1 MTEDGGRKT
10 EGRTT
15 KDERQISHPRSII
28 LQTLGQR
35 GPLTLD
41 QLARAVRRSS
51 LATRYHLGVLMA
63 EGIVAPSQVAHRA
76 RVGRPQTLYALTPRA
91 HAYLPQQYDWLA
103 QQLLD
108 ELARACGEREL
119 RAALRRIG
127 RRLAETASPPYP
139 TARLHTRIMRA
150 VNFLCAR
157 GYAARAEHANNGW
170 MIAVHHC
177 PYQHVARAER
187 AVCELDLALL
197 DALVQVPFKMTRCIV
212 RQDAECVFV
221 LQTRATKK

>member
-1 MTEDGGRKT
+1 
-10 EGRTT
+10 
-15 KDERQISHPRSII
+15 
-28 LQTLGQR
+28 
-35 GPLTLD
+35 
-41 QLARAVRRSS
+41 
-51 LATRYHLGVLMA
+51 MA

-91 HAYLPQQYDWLA
+91 YAYLPQQYDWLA

-119 RAALRRIG
+119 RAVFQRIG
-127 RRLAETASPPYP
+127 RRLADAAPLPYP
-139 TARLHTRIMRA
+139 TMRLRTRVTRA
-150 VNFLCAR
+150 VNFLCTR
-157 GYAARAEHANNGW
+157 GYAARAEQSDDGW

-177 PYQHVARAER
+177 PYQQVARASR

-197 DALVQVPFKMTRCIV
+197 DALVQVPFKMTRCIA

-221 LQTRATKK
+221 LQTRTAKK